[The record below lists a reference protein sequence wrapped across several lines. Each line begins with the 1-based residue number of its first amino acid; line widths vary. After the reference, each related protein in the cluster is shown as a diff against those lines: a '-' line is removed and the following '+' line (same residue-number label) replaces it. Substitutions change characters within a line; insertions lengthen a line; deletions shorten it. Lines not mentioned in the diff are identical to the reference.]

1 MTVVFKTE
9 EAKRFLKRYI
19 SLWGSY
25 NDVAVNPEVFIRNQ
39 KTLQH
44 AKQKIIEASKHGKII

>member
-1 MTVVFKTE
+1 MIVVFKTK

-25 NDVAVNPEVFIRNQ
+25 NDVAVNPEVFIHNQ
-39 KTLQH
+39 KTLQR
-44 AKQKIIEASKHGKII
+44 AKEKIIEASKHGKIV